1 MEESN
6 NIELKERI
14 REYLQLP
21 EKIESLKLRKQS
33 VSREFYATRSMTGTA
48 PIGVI
53 EAQEYAKAIR
63 PEFGALLIIDS
74 EEIIQRR
81 IDRASKKWALFN
93 ELIPFL
99 SVQRVLVDQSLHYVT
114 ETEYQVLEAIEEV
127 EYYLKEHEKA
137 MRKDLTITSVEN
149 KSVKEEG
156 AKLLDK
162 LAEWCL

>member
-33 VSREFYATRSMTGTA
+33 VSREFYATRTLTGTV

-53 EAQEYAKAIR
+53 EAQEYAQAIR
-63 PEFGALLIIDS
+63 PEFGAILIIDS

-93 ELIPFL
+93 ELMPFL
-99 SVQRVLVDQSLHYVT
+99 APARVLADQRLNYVT
-114 ETEYQVLEAIEEV
+114 ESEYQVLEAIEEV
-127 EYYLKEHEKA
+127 EYYLKEHRKA
-137 MRKDLTITSVEN
+137 KQKDLTVSSPQDKE
-149 KSVKEEG
+149 VKEEG

-162 LAEWCL
+162 LQAWGL